1 RRAKGLEKPP
11 RRLAAHPLRNQ
22 GDQGPADFFAV
33 SAALTDQELRFP
45 PRQAIKSAMEEKE
58 EKSPIFGTAIGDLG
72 VVVIAALCTITLLM
86 ILFSPSPFEKLERA
100 QARQEKEKAHQAE
113 VARQKRIDE
122 AVATGE
128 VSVGILP
135 K

>member
-1 RRAKGLEKPP
+1 MKDK
-11 RRLAAHPLRNQ
+11 
-22 GDQGPADFFAV
+22 
-33 SAALTDQELRFP
+33 
-45 PRQAIKSAMEEKE
+45 KE

-72 VVVIAALCTITLLM
+72 VVVIAALCTITLIL
-86 ILFSPSPFEKLERA
+86 ILFSESPFQKLEQA

-135 K
+135 KKH

>member
-1 RRAKGLEKPP
+1 MK
-11 RRLAAHPLRNQ
+11 
-22 GDQGPADFFAV
+22 
-33 SAALTDQELRFP
+33 
-45 PRQAIKSAMEEKE
+45 EKE

-113 VARQKRIDE
+113 VARQKRIDA

-135 K
+135 KKH